1 MKRRDHLMKKRGN
14 RLIMEIGIVL
24 IIILIWGMALAST
37 TVNQDDGGKKA
48 PPELKYDAQKFP
60 KLEWGFNDLNK
71 DGVPDALVTMWN
83 DKVIVF
89 VSDDGKLP
97 WGKETKNR
105 DWNEY
110 FNKAFNAGSE
120 PPQTW
125 NEERAKWGNYTILVD
140 RDGSGRF
147 DGNEDFYYKAMDLND
162 DGAPEAEY
170 YHLFPAAGSWSNK
183 LHVNLNGERDM
194 SFLNWKIFYYDE
206 EQRYLPGYKYVN
218 NVHGSGFFL
227 NSYSKDVRTAWET
240 PIAWYDF
247 NFDGKT
253 DMVMRA
259 ADVIMTEGTLPY
271 ESKDKVYSGTLG
283 EYEIAFELNKNI
295 SDKKWHSL
303 DMQLTFAKY
312 GGPGMDYKKFEDK
325 LAKIKGLPEAAF
337 LSENMLSTRQQTT
350 RHYLPYLDGH
360 KFATEY
366 DGWEQVWL
374 LFDEDDD
381 DCRWE
386 EMFGKHEPGWVGYA
400 DRIGDRIEIDSDY
413 GGKGKLYVGRFD
425 GRIHLYH
432 AENCFWDIDYYA
444 LYKGSCDRVNTDEGP
459 VPPDGLRYPKVRYL
473 DENRNGFIDTIEYLT
488 VERKGESEINEKLIR
503 RVSLLDFAG
512 DDEKNRID
520 VCELIDPRVE
530 AKPCGW
536 KLETWDGNP
545 LKAKDFEGTPNKEIY
560 DKITALYKGVA
571 ENMWSSATK
580 LYETAKKCGLNK
592 SENVEDAPEPERT
605 KEALAK
611 LTEIG
616 TPHGY
621 VKLLKAES
629 LREKYHNGYWLR
641 ELVFADILEH
651 SGLDQRTLQKYYYT
665 GRIDE
670 LCEYVIENCK
680 R

>member
-1 MKRRDHLMKKRGN
+1 M
-14 RLIMEIGIVL
+14 LIIFLLICGIVV
-24 IIILIWGMALAST
+24 GST
-37 TVNQDDGGKKA
+37 AINPEGEGEKKA
-48 PPELKYDAQKFP
+48 PPELKYDAVKFP
-60 KLEWGFNDLNK
+60 KLEWGFNDLNN
-71 DGVPDALVTMWN
+71 DGVPDALVTIWN
-83 DKVIVF
+83 EKVIVF
-89 VSDDGKLP
+89 VSDNGKLP
-97 WGKETKNR
+97 WGKDAENR

-147 DGNEDFYYKAMDLND
+147 DGNEDFYYKAMDLNG

-170 YHLFPAAGSWSNK
+170 YHLFPAPGSWSNK

-194 SFLNWKIFYYDE
+194 SFLNWKTFYYDE
-206 EQRYLPGYKYVN
+206 EQRYLPGYKYIN

-259 ADVIMTEGTLPY
+259 ADVIVIDGVLPY
-271 ESKDKVYSGTLG
+271 QSRDKSYSGTLG
-283 EYEIAFELNKNI
+283 EYEISFELNKNT

-312 GGPGMDYKKFEDK
+312 SGPGMDYKKFEDK
-325 LAKIKGLPEAAF
+325 VEKIKGLPEATF
-337 LSENMLSTRQQTT
+337 LSEKMLSTRQQVT
-350 RHYLPYLDGH
+350 RYYLPYLDGH

-366 DGWEQVWL
+366 EGWEQVWL

-400 DRIGDRIEIDSDY
+400 DRIGDRIEVDSDY

-432 AENCFWDIDYYA
+432 AEKCFWDIDYYA
-444 LYKGSCDRVNTDEGP
+444 LYKGSWDRVNTEEGP

-473 DENRNGFIDTIEYLT
+473 DENKNGFIDTIEYLT
-488 VERKGESEINEKLIR
+488 VERKGESEINEKLIS
-503 RVSLLDFAG
+503 RVSLLDLVG
-512 DDEKNRID
+512 DDEKNTID

-536 KLETWDGNP
+536 KLETWDGKP
-545 LKAKDFEGTPNKEIY
+545 LKVKDFEGTPNKEIY
-560 DKITALYKGVA
+560 DKMTALYSGVA
-571 ENMWSSATK
+571 ENMWLSATK
-580 LYETAKKCGLNK
+580 LYDTAKKCGLNK
-592 SENVEDAPEPERT
+592 SENAEDAPEPERT
-605 KEALAK
+605 KEALAQLK
-611 LTEIG
+611 EIG

-621 VKLLKAES
+621 AKLIKAES

-651 SGLDQRTLQKYYYT
+651 SGLDLRILQKYYYT
-665 GRIDE
+665 GKIDE
-670 LCEYVIENCK
+670 LCEYVIKNCK
-680 R
+680 RQTE